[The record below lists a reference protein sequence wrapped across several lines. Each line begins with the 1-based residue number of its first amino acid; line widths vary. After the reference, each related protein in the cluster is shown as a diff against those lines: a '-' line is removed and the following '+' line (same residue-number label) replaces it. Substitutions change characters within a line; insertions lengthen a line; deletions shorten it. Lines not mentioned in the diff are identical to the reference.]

1 MTRPSIIVHT
11 YTMTVP
17 CDSMPEARE
26 VVARLRS
33 AKVAD
38 VFIERRTQ
46 AGHTVPDV
54 RARLIALLEA
64 REGER

>member
-1 MTRPSIIVHT
+1 MKRPSIVVHT

-33 AKVAD
+33 AKTAD
-38 VFIERRTQ
+38 VFLERHTK
-46 AGHTVPDV
+46 AGHTVRLV
-54 RARLIALLEA
+54 R
-64 REGER
+64 GTDTVS